1 MAVDIGFTV
10 RRLLLECKD
19 AGIEI
24 KVQDN
29 KLAARGSK
37 DRTDLYEKIK
47 KNKKTII
54 EAMTNIPEAV
64 EVAYLSRLRAGQE
77 YLQECMERLE
87 GGWVDK
93 DKERRYIERVAELL
107 CKWQL
112 LDDEMRRLFPEYRG
126 CPLVKVG
133 GCDFAIIPVK
143 CQECAE

>member
-47 KNKKTII
+47 K
-54 EAMTNIPEAV
+54 P
-64 EVAYLSRLRAGQE
+64 
-77 YLQECMERLE
+77 
-87 GGWVDK
+87 
-93 DKERRYIERVAELL
+93 
-107 CKWQL
+107 
-112 LDDEMRRLFPEYRG
+112 
-126 CPLVKVG
+126 
-133 GCDFAIIPVK
+133 
-143 CQECAE
+143 